1 MESINLLSASD
12 VLIEEADNL
21 IEKGDVLQ
29 APEKYYK
36 AAEEAI
42 KLLVKTLNLKDVIE
56 KVKEEGYWSLGV
68 LHDAVIEIAKR
79 LRDEE
84 IIDLWKS
91 AVVILTVNL
100 PKDILAIEAEK
111 VKKLVEL
118 SDKTAN
124 LRVD

>member
-1 MESINLLSASD
+1 MVSINLLSASD
-12 VLIEEADNL
+12 VLIEEADRL
-21 IEKGDVLQ
+21 LEKGDVVQ
-29 APEKYYK
+29 ASEKYYK

-42 KLLVKTLNLKDVIE
+42 KLLVKTLNLKDVME

-79 LRDEE
+79 LHDEE

-91 AVVILTVNL
+91 AIVILTVNL
-100 PKDILAIEAEK
+100 PKDILVIEAEK

-118 SDKTAN
+118 SDKIAN